1 MVRKFNEEFKKDAV
15 NLVVVQGVSQR
26 QAAKDLGI
34 GDSTL
39 SKWVRQ
45 HRDQNKDVLV
55 SENEREELK
64 RLKAENY
71 KLRLERDLLKKAT
84 VFFANN
90 HSD

>member
-1 MVRKFNEEFKKDAV
+1 MARKFSEEYKTDAV
-15 NLVVVQGVSQR
+15 KLVVSQGVSIL

-64 RLKAENY
+64 RLKAENL
-71 KLRLERDLLKKAT
+71 KLRLERDLLKKAA
-84 VFFANN
+84 VFFATN